1 MHPKRDWLGIENKT
15 KKDCF
20 CKKSTESF
28 VCLHIPR
35 RIEKTDKGKE
45 QRVFTSGMWLK
56 RWTPTTTNRPLPPT
70 HPRHFSQALP
80 EAEHHVSCRLSPEWR
95 EGLVKRST
103 QAVHL
108 LLSSPQAAAVG
119 LRSSF
124 ASETL
129 RLLSSGLNTLPSHSH
144 TPHFPN
150 SSESCFN
157 ATILLR
163 PFLIILFKNFN
174 PPTCFLPLPL
184 SCFVSFSME
193 GILVSPRYP
202 PGHAQILSPNFSA
215 LLCFREADL
224 VDSVSRLT
232 CPLAPFWVWPKAGG
246 RRRFER
252 GGERIRDVL
261 S

>member
-1 MHPKRDWLGIENKT
+1 
-15 KKDCF
+15 
-20 CKKSTESF
+20 
-28 VCLHIPR
+28 
-35 RIEKTDKGKE
+35 
-45 QRVFTSGMWLK
+45 MWLK
-56 RWTPTTTNRPLPPT
+56 RWTPTTTNRPQT

-80 EAEHHVSCRLSPEWR
+80 EAEHHVRCWVRVQNGGRDWWSC
-95 EGLVKRST
+95 ST

-108 LLSSPQAAAVG
+108 LLSSPQAAAFG

-193 GILVSPRYP
+193 GIFVCPRYP
-202 PGHAQILSPNFSA
+202 PGHAHIHSPNFSA

>member
-1 MHPKRDWLGIENKT
+1 MHPKRDWLGIENKI

-45 QRVFTSGMWLK
+45 QRVFSSGLWLK
-56 RWTPTTTNRPLPPT
+56 RWTPTTTNCPQT

-80 EAEHHVSCRLSPEWR
+80 EAQHHWDALSESR
-95 EGLVKRST
+95 MEGGT
-103 QAVHL
+103 GE
-108 LLSSPQAAAVG
+108 AAPPRQFTYCFPP
-119 LRSSF
+119 LKL
-124 ASETL
+124 L
-129 RLLSSGLNTLPSHSH
+129 RLGSVLALPLRRCVCFPLAWIHVLHIPTYLTSL
-144 TPHFPN
+144 TPQNP
-150 SSESCFN
+150 CFN

-174 PPTCFLPLPL
+174 PPICFLPLPL
-184 SCFVSFSME
+184 SCFVSFSIE
-193 GILVSPRYP
+193 GILVCPRYP
-202 PGHAQILSPNFSA
+202 PGHAHIHSPNLSA

-224 VDSVSRLT
+224 MDSVSRLT
-232 CPLAPFWVWPKAGG
+232 CLLAPFWVWPKGGG

-252 GGERIRDVL
+252 GWERIRDVF